1 MWMEIPAISQSNNRV
16 IATEHSLSEEQLLFY
31 PGESHTGNVTEAMF
45 FMCFMFEWHKM
56 ASTANI

>member
-45 FMCFMFEWHKM
+45 E
-56 ASTANI
+56 